1 VLANPAMDD
10 GEATYLELPGE
21 RVDPGDLRVP
31 KARDV
36 AGLLSTDDLPFCE
49 LLECRRV
56 EGNVP
61 AEAVVLEVDVEVGQH
76 PKHDIRRHERVAAVF
91 REDDGAVP
99 EALALRS
106 DFPLVPH
113 INAQSSVG
121 GALPRSLCLYDEAY
135 TEVNLRW
142 TAASFVGRLRDW
154 LARTARGELHA
165 DDQPLEPLLLG
176 SPWNLVLPPDLFEDR
191 MEAGP
196 VALGVSAVDDGRG
209 GYTLLAERLGE
220 GQDRSDL
227 QYVAVGLEGE
237 PREHGVVQT
246 PPASLG
252 RLRDYLRD
260 ANLELFEELRGR
272 MRSWPRDD
280 RFNAL
285 LEERLILVVALPKT
299 RRPSGAV
306 EASEVWAFMSAD
318 SVGEVGTRLGIWEAR
333 EGHYGVILGGDAPK
347 LLGEDVPLA
356 PLNVGYAF
364 SREQAAA
371 LSGLPG
377 EDSSKKIAA
386 VGVGALGSQVFLDLV
401 REGQG
406 DWTLIDHDKL
416 LPHNLARHA
425 LIGFEVGFP
434 KAEALAHIANRT
446 VYGDSIASS
455 IVADV
460 LAPGGNADAV
470 RESLAGADVILDASA
485 SVPVARHLARDVDS
499 AARRVSLFLN
509 PSGTAGVILRED
521 TDRDSPLDWLEMV
534 YYRALLGDPRL
545 RDHLRRPPGRLR
557 YGRSCRD
564 LSSAIPQELVAL
576 HAAIGARSLRVGLG
590 ADAAEISAWK
600 TDADGV
606 GVEHIQIPPTEA
618 TSQRYGD
625 WTVVTDRWLLDK
637 VAQARLNGLPNE
649 TGGVLIGAHDT
660 QRRILYLVDALPSPP
675 DSEEWPTLYVRGSL
689 GLTQRL
695 EEVEEV
701 TDGQLG
707 YAGEWHSHPRGHGP
721 SPSADDRKVFE
732 WLQEHMILEA
742 LPATMLIVGEHD
754 CALFVGSIP

>member
-1 VLANPAMDD
+1 MGA
-10 GEATYLELPGE
+10 GEVNYLEPPGE
-21 RVDPGDLRVP
+21 RVGTGDLRVP

-36 AGLLSTDDLPFCE
+36 AGLLRTGDLPFCE

-56 EGNVP
+56 GGNAP
-61 AEAVVLEVDVEVGQH
+61 AEVAVFELEVEVGQH
-76 PKHDIRRHERVAAVF
+76 PKRDIRRRERVAAVF

-121 GALPRSLCLYDEAY
+121 GGLPRSMCLYEEPY
-135 TEVNLRW
+135 PEINLRW
-142 TAASFVGRLRDW
+142 TAASFVGRIRDW
-154 LARTARGELHA
+154 LACTARGELHA

-191 MEAGP
+191 PKSAPE
-196 VALGVSAVDDGRG
+196 ALGVRAVDDGRG

-220 GQDRSDL
+220 AQERSDL
-227 QYVAVGLEGE
+227 QYVAVGLVGE

-246 PPASLG
+246 PPASMS
-252 RLRDYLRD
+252 RLRDYLRE
-260 ANLELFEELRGR
+260 AGLELYDELRGR
-272 MRSWPRDD
+272 TRSWLRDD

-285 LEERLILVVALPKT
+285 LEKRLILVVALPKT
-299 RRPSGAV
+299 RRPSGAI
-306 EASEVWAFMSAD
+306 EASEIWAFMSAD

-333 EGHYGVILGGDAPK
+333 EGHYGIILGGDAPE
-347 LLGEDVPLA
+347 LLGEDLPLA

-371 LSGLPG
+371 LSGLPD
-377 EDSSKKIAA
+377 ENDSKKIAA

-406 DWTLIDHDKL
+406 GWTLIDHDKL

-434 KAEALAHIANRT
+434 KAEALAHVANQT
-446 VYGDSIASS
+446 VYGDPIASS

-460 LAPGGNADAV
+460 LAPGGHADAV
-470 RESLAGADVILDASA
+470 RESLAEADVILDASA
-485 SVPVARHLARDVDS
+485 SVAVARHLARDVDS
-499 AARRVSLFLN
+499 AARRVSHFLN
-509 PSGTAGVILRED
+509 PSGTACVMLRED
-521 TDRDSPLDWLEMV
+521 TGRDSPLDWLEMV

-545 RDHLRRPPGRLR
+545 RDHLRLPPGRLR

-564 LSSAIPQELVAL
+564 LSSAISQELVAL
-576 HAAIGARSLRVGLG
+576 HAAIGARALRVGLG
-590 ADAAEISAWK
+590 TDAAEISAWK
-600 TDADGV
+600 TDADGF
-606 GVEHIQIPPTEA
+606 GVEHIQISPTEA
-618 TSQRYGD
+618 TSRRFGD

-637 VAQARLNGLPNE
+637 VAQARLDGLPNE

-675 DSEEWPTLYVRGSL
+675 DSEEWPTLYVRGSR
-689 GLTQRL
+689 GLTRML

-707 YAGEWHSHPRGHGP
+707 YAGEWHSHPRDRGP
-721 SPSADDRKVFE
+721 SPSTDDRKVFE
-732 WLQEHMILEA
+732 WLQEHMNLEA

-754 CALFVGSIP
+754 CALFVGSIA